1 MFQEFEIR
9 VTGFQRLALL
19 HALSG
24 LLDQAEVQ
32 RIHRIRSADPI
43 PVRVPGCLS
52 GVDEE
57 LLRRRSRSASAQ
69 MANWHRPTRPKV
81 LGPR

>member
-57 LLRRRSRSASAQ
+57 LLPFTRDPRLDIRQLGRSQQSS
-69 MANWHRPTRPKV
+69 
-81 LGPR
+81 